1 MILFKHLNYEY
12 VIYYDGIIELLPVL
26 PNGIDEQRVNK
37 KTKQHFSSIY
47 RVAELNAFE
56 VLR

>member
-12 VIYYDGIIELLPVL
+12 VIYYDGINELLSLL
-26 PNGIDEQRVNK
+26 PNGIDKQQGKE
-37 KTKQHFSSIY
+37 KTEQHFSRIY